1 MKRYLGVSVVLL
13 CLLFL
18 LPLVTVVTHVV
29 RREAEAEKEPE
40 PEEAKIELLPPGETD
55 GSYTIR
61 VLLGDQVETM
71 TMGEYLQGVVRA
83 EMPASFEQQ
92 ALCAQ
97 AVAAR
102 TYTLYKMA
110 TGGNHGDTADV
121 CSDPTCCQAYLD
133 KETAAANWGDHAE
146 NYEAKVENAVSLT
159 DGQTI
164 LYDGQP
170 ILAVFHS
177 SSAGKTKN
185 SGEVWTGDLPYL
197 RSVSSPEGEN
207 VPNYYS
213 RAEFTPEE
221 FKKLFLAAYPEAK
234 LSGSADGW
242 IRERKV
248 SEDGNVDS
256 VTVGGVSV
264 RGTQMRTIF
273 SLRST
278 TFETEIQDGNI
289 VFFVTGYGHGVGM
302 SQYGA
307 QQMAKDGS
315 DWKDIITHYYTGV
328 TVALY
333 LPEAL
338 S

>member
-1 MKRYLGVSVVLL
+1 MKRYVGVSIILL

-18 LPLVTVVTHVV
+18 LPMATVVTHVV
-29 RREAEAEKEPE
+29 QKQAEAEA
-40 PEEAKIELLPPGETD
+40 EAKIELLPPGETD

-61 VLLGDQVETM
+61 VLNGETVETM
-71 TMGEYLQGVVRA
+71 TMGEYLCGVVRA

-110 TGGNHGDTADV
+110 AGGNHGDTADI
-121 CSDPTCCQAYLD
+121 CTDHTCCQAYLNRD
-133 KETAAANWGDHAE
+133 SAAANWGDQAE
-146 NYEAKVENAVSLT
+146 NYEAKIENAVSLT

-164 LYDGQP
+164 LYDGAP

-177 SSAGKTKN
+177 SSAGQTKN
-185 SGEVWTGDLPYL
+185 SGEIWTSDLPYL
-197 RSVSSPEGEN
+197 RSVSSPEGTD

-221 FKKLFLAAYPEAK
+221 FKTLFLAAYPEAK
-234 LSGSADGW
+234 LSGGVENW
-242 IRERKV
+242 IGDYVV
-248 SEDGNVDS
+248 SEDGNVNT
-256 VTVGGVSV
+256 VTVGGVTV

-273 SLRST
+273 SLRSS
-278 TFETEIQDGNI
+278 TFETEVQDGKI

-307 QQMAKDGS
+307 EQMAKNGD
-315 DWKDIITHYYTGV
+315 DWKTIVTHYYSGV
-328 TVALY
+328 TVAVY
-333 LPEAL
+333 TPEAL